1 MKKRFVRTGPQGR
14 FFLRHAFWMYAWE
27 SGLLNGHISPG
38 AYRVRVHYSRDNK
51 SFSIFTASLTLDMGL
66 IFGMGM
72 VIWSAYPLVT
82 FIRLDG
88 KVCPCGRLNTQGA
101 SPVDALWRL
110 LWPGF
115 QIRVG
120 LSQHVTNLVWFAY
133 TRILWPLDI
142 SDNYIYIHA
151 LIYSICTCS
160 RIFPTF
166 LV

>member
-27 SGLLNGHISPG
+27 SGLLNGHTSTG

-51 SFSIFTASLTLDMGL
+51 SFSIFTASLTSDMGL

-101 SPVDALWRL
+101 SLVDALRHLPWSGCQVWL
-110 LWPGF
+110 
-115 QIRVG
+115 VM
-120 LSQHVTNLVWFAY
+120 SQNVTVMFPPPY
-133 TRILWPLDI
+133 THMPELR
-142 SDNYIYIHA
+142 
-151 LIYSICTCS
+151 
-160 RIFPTF
+160 
-166 LV
+166 

>member
-1 MKKRFVRTGPQGR
+1 MVRLTLKKLQFLNVMKKRFVRTGPQGR

-27 SGLLNGHISPG
+27 SGLLNGHTSPG

-101 SPVDALWRL
+101 SPVDVLWRL
-110 LWPGF
+110 L
-115 QIRVG
+115 
-120 LSQHVTNLVWFAY
+120 
-133 TRILWPLDI
+133 
-142 SDNYIYIHA
+142 
-151 LIYSICTCS
+151 
-160 RIFPTF
+160 
-166 LV
+166 

>member
-1 MKKRFVRTGPQGR
+1 MLRFLNVMKKRFVRTGPQGR

-27 SGLLNGHISPG
+27 SGLLNGHTSPG

-51 SFSIFTASLTLDMGL
+51 SFSISTASLTSDMGL
-66 IFGMGM
+66 IFDMGM

-110 LWPGF
+110 L
-115 QIRVG
+115 
-120 LSQHVTNLVWFAY
+120 
-133 TRILWPLDI
+133 
-142 SDNYIYIHA
+142 
-151 LIYSICTCS
+151 
-160 RIFPTF
+160 
-166 LV
+166 